1 MAKAKPFK
9 PKATYAPV
17 SNRAC
22 SRSKRDH
29 SRRNLRVRTS
39 DINGQNPSHLCLR
52 PLTLRFLTAPVHA
65 LHYKT
70 KAQTLRLSFRD
81 SLFVLTVDITSS
93 RQRGRQP
100 RQRTGQG

>member
-1 MAKAKPFK
+1 MAKA
-9 PKATYAPV
+9 
-17 SNRAC
+17 R
-22 SRSKRDH
+22 
-29 SRRNLRVRTS
+29 
-39 DINGQNPSHLCLR
+39 PSHPR